1 MLQPK
6 KTKHRKQFR
15 GKRGGIVV
23 KKGAVITMGDFA
35 LQAIERAW
43 VTERQIESARKAIVR
58 ETKRKGKLWLKIFPD
73 KPYTAKPAETR
84 MGKGKGDVAGY
95 VSVVKPGRVLFE
107 LGGVTEEVAREAFRV
122 AGHKLPIKTQFVTRA
137 QQAG

>member
-6 KTKHRKQFR
+6 KTKHRKMFR
-15 GKRGGIVV
+15 GKMRGFVMT
-23 KKGAVITMGDFA
+23 KGSDVTMGDFGMQA
-35 LQAIERAW
+35 LERSW
-43 VTERQIESARKAIVR
+43 VTERQIESARKAIVK

-95 VSVVKPGRVLFE
+95 VSVVKPGRIIFE
-107 LGGVTEEVAREAFRV
+107 LGGVTEEVAKEAFRV
-122 AGHKLPIKTQFVTRA
+122 AGHKLPIKTAFITRLA
-137 QQAG
+137 H